1 MWHNWVHRIRP
12 EGNAERERVMYCRGI
27 RGATTVDY
35 NERAE
40 ILEATTELLR
50 LMVHENNVRI
60 EDIASASFTL
70 TDDLDAV
77 FPAQAARQIGWNE
90 VPLICMREIPV
101 PNSLGK
107 CIRVLLLVNTT
118 CSASEIQH
126 IYLRKAASL
135 RPEFVSETSQV

>member
-1 MWHNWVHRIRP
+1 MWHNWVHRINLR
-12 EGNAERERVMYCRGI
+12 ENLEREKGMYCRGI

-35 NERAE
+35 NDREE
-40 ILEATTELLR
+40 ILEATTELLQ

-70 TDDLDAV
+70 TEDLDAV
-77 FPAQAARQIGWNE
+77 FPAMAARQIGWNE

-107 CIRVLLLVNTT
+107 CIRVLLLINTT
-118 CSASEIQH
+118 RSASEIQH
-126 IYLRKAASL
+126 IYMRKAVSL
-135 RPEFVSETSQV
+135 RPEFVLETG